1 MDNVKLI
8 NFMENLRYERN
19 ITQEEYLFDV
29 VSQRQYYRYRKGE
42 SEIPLEIID
51 KLSKK
56 LKIPYPRLIQ
66 QYMEEI
72 QKGKKLVQEYFNL
85 VINKESKE
93 AEMLFPRI
101 GDKNLIDDDSKTLA
115 KMGKILCD
123 FNRGYYAKIELVTLL
138 KEHMNY
144 CELMRCE
151 SLHDFEIY
159 LLGLVMEYSEPDRE
173 KTLNKLIH
181 IFEQNKVLSGGNIV
195 FNLQVLFWIVKN
207 LGKMKKYNDLVRM
220 SQYAIDYANNGFS
233 VYSLEFFHYYKA
245 LAHLRTD
252 DKISFLDELYKAI
265 IICMYQPEEKREK
278 FFATIIKDTDINPYD
293 FIKAKCTEVNK

>member
-8 NFMENLRYERN
+8 NYMENLRYERN
-19 ITQEEYLFDV
+19 LTQEEYLFDV

-51 KLSKK
+51 KLANK
-56 LKIPYPRLIQ
+56 LKIPYSRLIQ

-85 VINKESKE
+85 VINKKSKE
-93 AEMLFPRI
+93 AETLFTRI
-101 GDKNLIDDDSKTLA
+101 SNKNLIDDDSKTLA

-123 FNRGYYAKIELVTLL
+123 YHRGFYAKIELVTLL
-138 KEHMNY
+138 KEHMKY
-144 CELMRCE
+144 DELMKCE
-151 SLHDFEIY
+151 ALHDFEIY

-173 KTLNKLIH
+173 KTLDKLIH

-207 LGKMKKYNDLVRM
+207 LGKMKKYIDLIRM
-220 SQYAIDYANNGFS
+220 SQYAIDYANDGFS
-233 VYSLEFFHYYKA
+233 VYCLEYFHYYKA
-245 LAHLRTD
+245 LAHFRTE
-252 DKISFLDELYKAI
+252 DKISFSEELYKAI
-265 IICMYQPEEKREK
+265 IICMYQAEDRRDK
-278 FFATIIKDTDINPYD
+278 FFSTILKDTNINAYE
-293 FIKAKCTEVNK
+293 FIKTKCIESTK